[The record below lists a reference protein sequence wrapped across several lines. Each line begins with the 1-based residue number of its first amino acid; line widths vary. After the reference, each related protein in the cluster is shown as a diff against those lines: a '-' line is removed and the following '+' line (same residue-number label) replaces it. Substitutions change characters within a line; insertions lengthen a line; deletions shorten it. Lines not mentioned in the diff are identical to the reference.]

1 MFSQR
6 SLASVFG
13 RKHFSITCCLFTLLL
28 RTRKGERR
36 KRGKKNRVCV
46 REREKKTWGLWAV
59 QESIKCSFLS
69 GENVPAR

>member
-36 KRGKKNRVCV
+36 KGKKYKRECV
-46 REREKKTWGLWAV
+46 REREKTWGLWAV
-59 QESIKCSFLS
+59 QESIKRSFLS